1 MYFLTSYIL
10 LHPVRSLL
18 VSLVSFFLS
27 ILNNTD
33 NQLTLKQLEHYKYID
48 KVVHYLVKFSV
59 RHLIDLSDF

>member
-10 LHPVRSLL
+10 LHPVRSL
-18 VSLVSFFLS
+18 LVSFFLS

-48 KVVHYLVKFSV
+48 KIVHYLVKFSV